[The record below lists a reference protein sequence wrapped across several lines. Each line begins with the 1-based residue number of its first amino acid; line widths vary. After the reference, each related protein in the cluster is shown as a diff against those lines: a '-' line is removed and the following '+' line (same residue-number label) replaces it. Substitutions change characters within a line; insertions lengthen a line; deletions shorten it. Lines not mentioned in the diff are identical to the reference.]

1 MWQKI
6 VAWWNSYK
14 EAIENFVLP
23 KLDLAIIPLQNFLI
37 SKGVPANFA
46 AIASKEAIGWLKT
59 YLQRQL

>member
-1 MWQKI
+1 MWKGI
-6 VAWWNSYK
+6 VEWWNGNKASL
-14 EAIENFVLP
+14 ENFVLP
-23 KLDLAIIPLQNFLI
+23 KLDLAVVPLQDFLI